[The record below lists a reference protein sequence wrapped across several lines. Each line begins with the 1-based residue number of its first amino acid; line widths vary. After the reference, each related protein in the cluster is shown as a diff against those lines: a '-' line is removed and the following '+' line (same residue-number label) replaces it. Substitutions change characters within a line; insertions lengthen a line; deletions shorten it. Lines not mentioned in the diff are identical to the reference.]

1 MDLMEYVLNLQGEF
15 TKGIEL
21 QTKRLNELEI
31 KLDKIAEL
39 QYSIINNELTELPNR
54 VYEIEKMIESITYQH
69 DDEND

>member
-15 TKGIEL
+15 SKSIEDH
-21 QTKRLNELEI
+21 TKRLNELEI